1 MKSSVATSTL
11 SVAAWR
17 FLRRDKKAMVGSIIL
32 FILLVICGV
41 PQLVHPRRPGRRDL
55 QPGVGPLVGAP
66 AGHHVLRPGRL
77 LAVDGGHA
85 PVGDDRPR
93 RGIPLHRLLGRRR
106 HHRGVLGWTRRRR
119 ACRCITDVILVIPTF
134 PLIIVIAA
142 YTKSASFWTIVFVL
156 VVTGWSYGARQLR
169 VQALSLRNRDY
180 LLAARAR
187 GESSWYIIGVEL
199 IPPMTSLIVAN
210 FLGAALYAVL
220 AAAGLQFVGLGN
232 VNTESWGTMLYW
244 AQNNEALSAGLPL
257 WALAPGI
264 MIAILGSA
272 LALLNYAF
280 DEVSNPALAPGGE
293 PTAIERRWREHADPR
308 SPRPQGRVHHR
319 RRARPRPW
327 RASRSTSR
335 RVSSWPSWASRAVA
349 SRRCSSRSPNC

>member
-1 MKSSVATSTL
+1 MTWRNL
-11 SVAAWR
+11 RRRLGAAWR
-17 FLRRDKKAMVGSIIL
+17 FLLRDKKAMVGSIIL
-32 FILLVICGV
+32 LVLIV
-41 PQLVHPRRPGRRDL
+41 ISAFPSWFTPDDPTAEIYN
-55 QPGVGPLVGAP
+55 PGVGLSWAHPLGTTSFGQDVFSQLMAGTRQSVMIALVVGLISTVLSVLVGITA
-66 AGHHVLRPGRL
+66 AYSGGL
-77 LAVDGGHA
+77 VD
-85 PVGDDRPR
+85 DT
-93 RGIPLHRLLGRRR
+93 LSL
-106 HHRGVLGWTRRRR
+106 
-119 ACRCITDVILVIPTF
+119 ITDVILVIPTF

-187 GESSWYIIGVEL
+187 GESSWYIIAVEL

-264 MIAILGSA
+264 MIAVLGSA

-280 DEVSNPALAPGGE
+280 DEVSNPAL
-293 PTAIERRWREHADPR
+293 
-308 SPRPQGRVHHR
+308 RPVTTKRHKK
-319 RRARPRPW
+319 
-327 RASRSTSR
+327 
-335 RVSSWPSWASRAVA
+335 VA
-349 SRRCSSRSPNC
+349 A

>member
-1 MKSSVATSTL
+1 MRAPNVLHGL
-11 SVAAWR
+11 SAARR
-17 FLRRDKKAMVGSIIL
+17 FLWRDKKALVGSIIL
-32 FILLVICGV
+32 LVLIIISAF
-41 PQLVHPRRPGRRDL
+41 PNWFTPDDPAAEIYN
-55 QPGVGPLVGAP
+55 PGVGLSWAHPLGTTSFGQDVFSQLMAGTRQSVMIALVVGFLCT
-66 AGHHVLRPGRL
+66 VLSVAIGVTAAYSGGLVDDTLSL
-77 LAVDGGHA
+77 L
-85 PVGDDRPR
+85 
-93 RGIPLHRLLGRRR
+93 
-106 HHRGVLGWTRRRR
+106 
-119 ACRCITDVILVIPTF
+119 TDVILVIPTF

-142 YTKSASFWTIVFVL
+142 YTKNASFWTIVFVL

-187 GESSWYIIGVEL
+187 GEASWYIICVEL

-264 MIAILGSA
+264 MIAVLGSA

-280 DEVSNPALAPGGE
+280 DEVSNPALRPV
-293 PTAIERRWREHADPR
+293 TAKRRKK
-308 SPRPQGRVHHR
+308 
-319 RRARPRPW
+319 
-327 RASRSTSR
+327 
-335 RVSSWPSWASRAVA
+335 VA
-349 SRRCSSRSPNC
+349 LA